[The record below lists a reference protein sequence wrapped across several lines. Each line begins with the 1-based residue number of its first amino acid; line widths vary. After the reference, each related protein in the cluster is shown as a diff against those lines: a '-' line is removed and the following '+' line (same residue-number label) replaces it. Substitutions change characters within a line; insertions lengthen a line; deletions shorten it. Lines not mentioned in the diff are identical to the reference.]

1 MRYRLTINYG
11 DRIDTIDAI
20 GDRNRLMDAAY
31 EDGALGVTAIV
42 VQK

>member
-11 DRIDTIDAI
+11 DRIDTFDAI
-20 GDRNRLMDAAY
+20 GDRNSLMDAAY
-31 EDGALGVTAIV
+31 KDGALGVTIV